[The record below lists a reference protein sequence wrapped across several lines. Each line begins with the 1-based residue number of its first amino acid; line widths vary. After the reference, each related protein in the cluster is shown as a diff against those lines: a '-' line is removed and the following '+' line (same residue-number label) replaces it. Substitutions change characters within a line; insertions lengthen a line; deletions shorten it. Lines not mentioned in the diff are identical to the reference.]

1 MSNKILLASLV
12 IMVGLIGVM
21 SWKVK
26 SASVLGAATRGEAI
40 SLFTNP
46 NPLRTGQATF
56 IIEVRGEEGKL
67 IDNASVGFDLNMT
80 TMNMGTQQGS
90 AVFQSKGRYVATG
103 NLTMRGPW
111 RIRTKVTMPD
121 GSTKNK
127 DFVVNVP

>member
-1 MSNKILLASLV
+1 MIKDKN
-12 IMVGLIGVM
+12 
-21 SWKVK
+21 
-26 SASVLGAATRGEAI
+26 
-40 SLFTNP
+40 
-46 NPLRTGQATF
+46 
-56 IIEVRGEEGKL
+56 GKP
-67 IDNASVGFDLNMT
+67 IDDSTLTYDLNMT